1 MQEDSDSHE
10 ITGLL
15 DQWRSG
21 DPEASSRLMDLV
33 YRELHRIAAREMRRE
48 HGEHTL
54 QTTAVV
60 HEAYLRICRSEPI
73 DWKDRAHFYAVAAQ
87 QLRRVLVDHA
97 RRVRSEKRGGGAV
110 KLSLW
115 DSDGP
120 AIGMDERVLAVDQ
133 ALERLESL
141 DPRAAKVVELRFF
154 GGLSEAEAAEALQ
167 ISVATVKR
175 DWDFAKAWLAGQL
188 G

>member
-1 MQEDSDSHE
+1 
-10 ITGLL
+10 
-15 DQWRSG
+15 
-21 DPEASSRLMDLV
+21 MDLV

-48 HGEHTL
+48 NGEHTL

-87 QLRRVLVDHA
+87 QLRRVLIDHA
-97 RRVRSEKRGGGAV
+97 RRVHSEKRGGDV
-110 KLSLW
+110 MKLSLW

-120 AIGMDERVLAVDQ
+120 AIGM
-133 ALERLESL
+133 
-141 DPRAAKVVELRFF
+141 
-154 GGLSEAEAAEALQ
+154 
-167 ISVATVKR
+167 I
-175 DWDFAKAWLAGQL
+175 AGPTGRQS